1 MGGFLLRT
9 GITALA
15 LWAATEIVPG
25 IHADGAGTVILAAL
39 LLGLVNATV
48 KPVAVLLSLPLTLLT
63 LGLFLLVVNA
73 AMLGLTAL
81 LVPGFEVD
89 GFWPAVGGAMVVS
102 IVSWAAAR
110 LFVTGE
116 RDRPA
121 S

>member
-1 MGGFLLRT
+1 MGFWART
-9 GITALA
+9 FITAFA

-25 IHADGAGTVILAAL
+25 IEVHGPFWLLLAAL
-39 LLGLVNATV
+39 AFGLVNAV
-48 KPVAVLLSLPLTLLT
+48 VRPVAVVLSLPLTIVT

-81 LVPGFEVD
+81 LVPGFVVA
-89 GFWPAVGGAMVVS
+89 GFWPAIWGSVVVS

-110 LFVTGE
+110 LFVGE
-116 RDRPA
+116 RERPA